1 MILTNEQIDELA
13 DATVEDFED
22 ALLAHARKSN
32 AELVRQNLEI
42 ERLRGAL
49 EQMSN
54 RLYVIAELPPTT
66 KTTNQSAV
74 LSVAVDLWA
83 LAQPVELTNG

>member
-42 ERLRGAL
+42 ERLRNYPPLLKLPTRAL
-49 EQMSN
+49 CFPS
-54 RLYVIAELPPTT
+54 LWTCGHLPNPW
-66 KTTNQSAV
+66 S
-74 LSVAVDLWA
+74 
-83 LAQPVELTNG
+83 

>member
-54 RLYVIAELPPTT
+54 RLYVIAELPTT
-66 KTTNQSAV
+66 TTNQSAA

>member
-54 RLYVIAELPPTT
+54 RLYAIAELPTT
-66 KTTNQSAV
+66 TTNQSAV

>member
-66 KTTNQSAV
+66 TNQSAV